1 MYQHLLIRHQYRVRG
16 LNKQPFLTNNSLQN
30 INNKYSDMPN
40 QEFIQD
46 FLKFKA
52 ELQSFIFRMLTN
64 RQDTE
69 DIVQETYIK
78 VQQNIA
84 TFKGESSFKTWVF
97 SIALNL
103 SKNQLAKQKR
113 WLENTQDY
121 GAALHMQ
128 SAEHWTSFKNV
139 FESTPEKQYEIKEH
153 LVYCFNCMNK
163 TLELEQQIC
172 LLLKEVY
179 DFKVKEIIEITQ
191 LSEGKVKHAIA
202 DARNILTN
210 IFEKRCA
217 IVNQNGVC
225 NQCSELTGI
234 LNPKQNAQVEVNQLK
249 LSKQKNNE
257 NREKLL
263 NIRLEMVKSL
273 DPLNANNSLVTTY
286 FLENAEKWVEIG
298 KLKKVLENPSETES

>member
-1 MYQHLLIRHQYRVRG
+1 ML
-16 LNKQPFLTNNSLQN
+16 KQE
-30 INNKYSDMPN
+30 Y
-40 QEFIQD
+40 IQD
-46 FLKFKA
+46 FLKFKP
-52 ELQSFIFRMLTN
+52 ELQSFIFRILTN
-64 RQDTE
+64 RLDAE

-97 SIALNL
+97 TIALNL
-103 SKNQLAKQKR
+103 SKNQLSKQKR
-113 WLENTQDY
+113 WLENAQDY

-128 SAEHWTSFKNV
+128 STEHWTAFKNV
-139 FESTPEKQYEIKEH
+139 FESTPERQYDIKEH

-191 LSEGKVKHAIA
+191 LPEGKVKHAIA

-234 LNPKQNAQVEVNQLK
+234 LNPKQNAQAQVNQLK
-249 LSKQKNNE
+249 LSKQKISE
-257 NREKLL
+257 NRDKLL

-273 DPLNANNSLVTTY
+273 DPLNSNNSLVTTY

-298 KLKKVLENPSETES
+298 KSKKVLENPSETES

>member
-1 MYQHLLIRHQYRVRG
+1 M
-16 LNKQPFLTNNSLQN
+16 LQQD
-30 INNKYSDMPN
+30 Y
-40 QEFIQD
+40 IQD
-46 FLKFKA
+46 FLKFKP

-64 RQDTE
+64 RQDAE
-69 DIVQETYIK
+69 DVVQETYIK
-78 VQQNIA
+78 VQQNIGS
-84 TFKGESSFKTWVF
+84 FKGESSFKTWVF

-113 WLENTQDY
+113 WIENAQDY

-128 SAEHWTSFKNV
+128 STEHWTAFKNV
-139 FESTPEKQYEIKEH
+139 FESTPDKQYEIKEH

-172 LLLKEVY
+172 LLLKEIY

-202 DARNILTN
+202 DARINLTN

-217 IVNQNGVC
+217 IVNQKGVC

-234 LNPKQNAQVEVNQLK
+234 LNPKQNAQEKVNRLR
-249 LSKQKNNE
+249 LSKQKNSE
-257 NREKLL
+257 NRDKLL
-263 NIRLEMVKSL
+263 DIRLEMVKTL
-273 DPLNANNSLVTTY
+273 DPLNSNNSLVTTF
-286 FLENAEKWVEIG
+286 FLENSEKWVEIG
-298 KLKKVLENPSETES
+298 KSKEVLENPSETES